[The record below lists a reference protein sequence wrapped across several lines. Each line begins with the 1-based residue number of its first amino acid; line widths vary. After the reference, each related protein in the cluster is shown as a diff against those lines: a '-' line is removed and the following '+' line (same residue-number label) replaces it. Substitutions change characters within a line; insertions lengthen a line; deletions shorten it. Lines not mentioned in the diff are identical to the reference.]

1 MELFLDV
8 SEGII
13 THLPGSC
20 LVLCVSSLFQVVSIE
35 KMEDTSLLPN
45 PIIVSIRSKM
55 AFQFIE
61 LKDRENLVEGLLL
74 RLKQVH
80 ANHPV
85 HYETSPSDDD
95 MVGAFTGMA
104 FRDSSCDL
112 WDGYGLQ
119 RECLE
124 RWAVWVWTAG
134 LCISVM

>member
-1 MELFLDV
+1 MDV
-8 SEGII
+8 SEGVIVC
-13 THLPGSC
+13 SC
-20 LVLCVSSLFQVVSIE
+20 FVLCVSSLFQVVSIE

-61 LKDRENLVEGLLL
+61 LRDRENLVEGLLL

-95 MVGAFTGMA
+95 MVGALTGTA
-104 FRDSSCDL
+104 FRDSPCNLRRGL
-112 WDGYGLQ
+112 WSPKGVLGMTGARKMPWRQLGPA
-119 RECLE
+119 L
-124 RWAVWVWTAG
+124 V
-134 LCISVM
+134 